1 MLMNRS
7 AKWLTALGAS
17 LLAVPA
23 QAAQVAQVADVALP
37 DSGDTAWLLAAT
49 ILGLLLAVPGAWLVT
64 AAPAGREALLRA
76 VPATAA
82 ALAAAALLYVLIGY
96 SFAFDTTEGLP
107 IGTFLGGTG
116 NWMLSL
122 MGIVRDGTSVPETA
136 FALYQFV
143 YLAVAVALLCGAL
156 GSHVRGGWLV
166 GFAALWSLIVFAPL
180 ARWMWGGG
188 WVSARG
194 GLDMAGGLVVFY
206 AAGVSAIIALALAG
220 AGNRD
225 SGPTDAQGRGFGA
238 AMLLAG
244 MLAIAGASTLGASD
258 GSAVAIIVMLVSAV
272 TAMLTSATL
281 SRRLDGTIL
290 AGGLIAGTV
299 GAAAAGD
306 GLSMG
311 GAVLMGLFCAFAAS
325 IGPRLMPK
333 IFARHAGDG
342 TLIALTGAAKTG
354 AFLFAFLLAF
364 YPFGGSGYA
373 DGMTMTGQVVEQLI
387 AIIAVAGWS
396 IVGTLIAALTIGM
409 VMPMRAGRTD
419 G

>member
-1 MLMNRS
+1 MNRT
-7 AKWLTALGAS
+7 APWLAALGAS

-23 QAAQVAQVADVALP
+23 QAAQVAPVALP

-49 ILGLLLAVPGAWLVT
+49 IFGLLLAVPGAWLVT
-64 AAPAGREALLRA
+64 AAPAGRDALLRA

-122 MGIVRDGTSVPETA
+122 MGTVREGTSVPETA
-136 FALYQFV
+136 FALYQFA
-143 YLAVAVALLCGAL
+143 YLAVAIALLCGAL
-156 GSHVRGGWLV
+156 GAHVRGGWLV
-166 GFAALWSLIVFAPL
+166 GFAALWSLVVFAPL

-188 WVSARG
+188 WIAARG

-206 AAGVSAIIALALAG
+206 AGGASAVIALALAG
-220 AGNRD
+220 AGNRE
-225 SGPTDAQGRGFGA
+225 SGPANPLARGVGA
-238 AMLLAG
+238 AMLLIG
-244 MLAIAGASTLGASD
+244 MLAIAGASSLGAGDSS
-258 GSAVAIIVMLVSAV
+258 GVAIIVMLLSAF
-272 TAMLTSATL
+272 TAMLASATF
-281 SRRLDGTIL
+281 SRSLDGAVL
-290 AGGLIAGTV
+290 ARGLLAGTV

-311 GAVLMGLFCAFAAS
+311 GAVLMGLFCAMAAA
-325 IGPRLMPK
+325 IGLRLMPR

-342 TLIALTGAAKTG
+342 TLIALTGAAKAG

-387 AIIAVAGWS
+387 AIVAIAGWS
-396 IVGTLIAALTIGM
+396 VIGTLIAALSIGM
-409 VMPMRAGRTD
+409 VMPMRAATPAP
-419 G
+419 